1 MDEVYFRRRKSRGRA
16 LGAEG
21 SGCSHP
27 GAGAEDLLA
36 EKLASECTG
45 GVEGR
50 KGACPTK
57 KERRERSDSSGERC
71 WEGMF
76 SQLPTLLWILR
87 FKGLLFFLA
96 LKRRQ
101 KEKRGMYPYAHTKT
115 AGGPISYHST
125 LHPTP
130 ISTWPCHPLP
140 RSLPRLPA
148 LESVLFL
155 TSSPRL
161 ILFPSPERPT
171 PPLTG

>member
-1 MDEVYFRRRKSRGRA
+1 MTSDNSLPITVFSRQEKQRA
-16 LGAEG
+16 
-21 SGCSHP
+21 HP
-27 GAGAEDLLA
+27 GRGVQLVQPPGVGAEDLLA
-36 EKLASECTG
+36 EKLTSEWTG

-101 KEKRGMYPYAHTKT
+101 KEKRRMYPYAHTKT
-115 AGGPISYHST
+115 AGGPIS
-125 LHPTP
+125 L
-130 ISTWPCHPLP
+130 
-140 RSLPRLPA
+140 A
-148 LESVLFL
+148 
-155 TSSPRL
+155 
-161 ILFPSPERPT
+161 
-171 PPLTG
+171 

>member
-1 MDEVYFRRRKSRGRA
+1 MEAIKGQKNGNSVVTWPPYSTPFSPKPSAGALRGAGGGAWWSADEAYFHGRKSRGRA
-16 LGAEG
+16 PGAE
-21 SGCSHP
+21 SSRCSHP
-27 GAGAEDLLA
+27 GTGAEDLLA
-36 EKLASECTG
+36 EKLASEWTG

-101 KEKRGMYPYAHTKT
+101 KEKRGMYPYSHTKT
-115 AGGPISYHST
+115 AGGPIS
-125 LHPTP
+125 
-130 ISTWPCHPLP
+130 LP
-140 RSLPRLPA
+140 
-148 LESVLFL
+148 
-155 TSSPRL
+155 
-161 ILFPSPERPT
+161 
-171 PPLTG
+171 